1 MAQAGDTPS
10 LWRPIIVADFAGELF
25 TELVEIMAR
34 LRAEDGCPWDREQT
48 PQSIKPY
55 LVEETY
61 EVLEALD
68 EQDPAK
74 LKEELGDLMLQI
86 VFHAQ
91 MAAEAGVFSVSDVLA
106 AINDKLVRRHPH
118 VFGDVKAET
127 AQEVLFNWEQIKQAE
142 RRQTKGQASFL
153 DGVPRELPALL
164 RAHRLQEKASRV
176 GFDWKEAQEVFQ
188 KVEEELGE
196 LRVAIQGQAADRVEA
211 ELGDL
216 LFALVNLSR
225 FLAVNP
231 EEALRKTIARFIA
244 RFRYIEEELARRGR
258 SLRQATLEE
267 MDALWA
273 EAKAKGR

>member
-1 MAQAGDTPS
+1 VAGS
-10 LWRPIIVADFAGELF
+10 AGEVF

-34 LRAEDGCPWDREQT
+34 LRGEDGCPWDREQT
-48 PQSIKPY
+48 PETVKPY

-61 EVLEALD
+61 EVLEAID
-68 EQDPAK
+68 EQNPAK
-74 LKEELGDLMLQI
+74 LKEELGDLMLQV

-91 MAAEAGVFSVSDVLA
+91 MAHEAGAFTIADVLA
-106 AINDKLVRRHPH
+106 AVNDKLTRRHPH
-118 VFGDVKAET
+118 VFGEGRAAT
-127 AQEVLFNWEQIKQAE
+127 TQEVLFNWEQIKQGE
-142 RRQTKGQASFL
+142 RRKAKGQASLL

-176 GFDWKEAQEVFQ
+176 GFDWKEAQEVFR
-188 KVEEELGE
+188 KVEEELAE
-196 LRVAIQGQAADRVEA
+196 LRDAMEVQAADRMEA

-244 RFRYIEEELARRGR
+244 RFHYIEEELARRGR

-273 EAKAKGR
+273 GAKAQGR

>member
-1 MAQAGDTPS
+1 
-10 LWRPIIVADFAGELF
+10 
-25 TELVEIMAR
+25 MAR
-34 LRAEDGCPWDREQT
+34 LRGEDGCPWDREQT
-48 PQSIKPY
+48 SESIKPY

-61 EVLEALD
+61 EVLEAID

-91 MAAEAGVFSVSDVLA
+91 MAEEAGAFTVRDVLA

-118 VFGDVKAET
+118 VFGDVKADT
-127 AQEVLFNWEQIKQAE
+127 AQEVLFNWEQIKQTE
-142 RRQTKGQASFL
+142 RRREKGQASLL

-176 GFDWKEAQEVFQ
+176 GFDWQEAQEVFR
-188 KVEEELGE
+188 KVEEELAE
-196 LRVAIQGQAADRVEA
+196 LRAAMQGQAAERVEA

-258 SLRQATLEE
+258 SLRQASLEE

-273 EAKAKGR
+273 EAKAQGR